1 MDPTIPRIPEAD
13 TMNGPV
19 RAKSVSFQRPVC
31 MGIRHAFRLAPTH
44 MRAKGGPQLDC
55 RPRLP
60 GGMGTVNATRGAPDP
75 PRRSSS
81 GPWLRRDGIG
91 GHGPVRQPMHPPPDR
106 AHLAARY
113 RRGGVPATPSDTVA
127 GRHEGGLGTALD
139 SRHQDRGCVP
149 GLEPEQQV
157 NSIREGSHADRL
169 GVETPA
175 QRDHVALDDGGRV
188 GRYEGNPA
196 KGRPH
201 EVTVQLVGCP
211 AGNVV
216 DHVHVRYV
224 GRPLIGRSSRVRRPR
239 CSPVSSCVPESRK
252 QHGGREWQVKETGSA
267 RGRYTPARRPIW
279 LPARS

>member
-1 MDPTIPRIPEAD
+1 
-13 TMNGPV
+13 MNGPV
-19 RAKSVSFQRPVC
+19 RGKSVSFQRPVC
-31 MGIRHAFRLAPTH
+31 MGIRHVSRLAPTH
-44 MRAKGGPQLDC
+44 MRAKGGPQLYC

-75 PRRSSS
+75 PPRSSS

-106 AHLAARY
+106 AHLAPRHG
-113 RRGGVPATPSDTVA
+113 RSGVPATPPDAVTGSQQ
-127 GRHEGGLGTALD
+127 GGLGAALD
-139 SRHQDRGCVP
+139 PRHEDRGCMP

-157 NSIREGSHADRL
+157 NAIREGSHADGLR
-169 GVETPA
+169 VEAAA

-188 GRYEGNPA
+188 GRYERNPA
-196 KGRPH
+196 QGRPH

-224 GRPLIGRSSRVRRPR
+224 DRPLIGRSSRVRRPPYG
-239 CSPVSSCVPESRK
+239 PVSSCVPVSWK
-252 QHGGREWQVKETGSA
+252 YHGGPEWQVKATGSV
-267 RGRYTPARRPIW
+267 RGRYTRARRPMW
-279 LPARS
+279 RPARS